1 MFELLR
7 ARRFAPLFWCQF
19 LSAFN
24 DNFVR
29 QMLAL
34 LILFKLGGG
43 DEGAKIQL
51 AVALFVLPSIPLSPI
66 GGEIADANDKAAIAR
81 RLKFAEIFV
90 QAIAALG
97 FLLSS
102 LSLLYLALFG
112 LGCIAALFGPIKY
125 GILPDH
131 LRKDELVAGNAL
143 VEGATFAAI
152 ICGLVLGGFAT
163 AQGRSPVSVVVQLAV
178 VALACYATARWIPPT
193 EIGAPGL
200 RVNWNPYTATRDVLR
215 ELRANDRQWVGCV
228 AVSWFW
234 TVGALTLSL
243 VPVILKARVGGGD
256 DVVTAVNLFFAVGV
270 AARLA
275 ARGADIARPH
285 SPRRRALHADRDG
298 RARAST
304 SAASPAACRRR
315 RAAVG
320 LVDFFTSVTGLRLAL
335 EIMAFSCAAG
345 LFVVP
350 IFAAVQSW
358 SSVDRRA
365 RVIGANNTLNSV
377 FMVAGS
383 LAAVDPVEDHGDRR
397 VAARSSR
404 SASSTCAAAAYVWRR
419 LPRD

>member
-1 MFELLR
+1 MFELMR

-102 LSLLYLALFG
+102 LTLLYLALFG
-112 LGCIAALFGPIKY
+112 LGIIAALFGPIKY

-152 ICGLVLGGFAT
+152 ICGLVLGGVAT
-163 AQGRSPVSVVVQLAV
+163 AQGRSPISVVVQLAV
-178 VALACYATARWIPPT
+178 VALACYATARWIPAT
-193 EIGAPGL
+193 EVGAPGL
-200 RVNWNPYTATRDVLR
+200 RVNWNPFTATRDVLR
-215 ELRANDRQWVGCV
+215 ELRANDRQWVGCI

-243 VPVILKARVGGGD
+243 VPVIIKARVGGGD
-256 DVVTAVNLFFAVGV
+256 EVVTAVNLFFAVGV
-270 AARLA
+270 AGGSLMAAQLSHGRIRLGWA
-275 ARGADIARPH
+275 PYMLIAMGVI
-285 SPRRRALHADRDG
+285 AIDLGFYTHAM
-298 RARAST
+298 AQAHT
-304 SAASPAACRRR
+304 E
-315 RAAVG
+315 VG
-320 LVDFFTSVTGLRLAL
+320 LLDFFESPTGARLAL
-335 EIMAFSCAAG
+335 EIMVFSFAAG

-350 IFAAVQSW
+350 IFAAVQAW

-377 FMVAGS
+377 FMVAGT
-383 LAAVDPVEDHGDRR
+383 LAASILLKTTGFDESQAL
-397 VAARSSR
+397 AALGLLNL
-404 SASSTCAAAAYVWRR
+404 AAAAWLWRR
-419 LPRD
+419 LPRS

>member
-1 MFELLR
+1 MFELMK

-97 FLLSS
+97 FLMSS
-102 LSLLYLALFG
+102 LTLLYLALFG

-143 VEGATFAAI
+143 VESATFAAI
-152 ICGLVLGGFAT
+152 ICGLVLGGYAT
-163 AQGRSPVSVVVQLAV
+163 AQGRSPISVVVQLAV

-193 EIGAPGL
+193 EVGAPGL
-200 RVNWNPYTATRDVLR
+200 RVNWNPYTAARDVLR

-256 DVVTAVNLFFAVGV
+256 EVVTAVNLFFAVGV
-270 AARLA
+270 AAGSLMAAQFSHGRIRLGWA
-275 ARGADIARPH
+275 PYMLIVMGVIAIDLGAFT
-285 SPRRRALHADRDG
+285 HAMP
-298 RARAST
+298 RAS
-304 SAASPAACRRR
+304 AE
-315 RAAVG
+315 VG

-335 EIMAFSCAAG
+335 EILVFSCAAG

-377 FMVAGS
+377 YMVVGS
-383 LAAVDPVEDHGDRR
+383 LAASILLKATGLDES
-397 VAARSSR
+397 AAL
-404 SASSTCAAAAYVWRR
+404 AALGVLNLAAAVYVWRR
-419 LPRD
+419 LPRA